1 MYLACRYTYF
11 DNDYFSSKI
20 QSIAHLI
27 WLSCRRYWL
36 LDTWLYL
43 YQGTINTIWFDTGL
57 SKVLSSICLLH
68 ANCFSCSFDI
78 CTYEY
83 SIVVTLGFRID

>member
-43 YQGTINTIWFDTGL
+43 YQGTIITIWFDTGL
-57 SKVLSSICLLH
+57 SKVLLDMFITCKLFQLL
-68 ANCFSCSFDI
+68 I
-78 CTYEY
+78 RYLY
-83 SIVVTLGFRID
+83 L